1 MIADAVRDRVFPF
14 WVGLGDFDGGGLF
27 VEGNSYGVR
36 YAPLEFDG
44 WKQLHWTAPIDGE
57 RYSLVWFTPAATSSS
72 VGTTDEMVKR
82 HDKKMVATTGLHDHP
97 PLRYQKKSTDVLV
110 LAEMLDE
117 ESGCVYKRH
126 PGFSLM
132 DHRSVLNVGAH
143 IGVFSQ
149 YALSCGCARV
159 TAYEPEPSNAA
170 LLRENVTPSRTSTG
184 ATEESDDDGPV
195 VEVIESAVA
204 NGDKTVGTLVRARN
218 RNDGTENTWRHSL
231 EEHSQYFDKSD
242 TERLPS
248 PTQENVLT
256 RVEVPTVPLFDSSRG
271 GRGALNDGVT
281 FVKMDCEGAEVDI
294 LLSPAAGRR
303 ESWRDV
309 THLVFEWS
317 FTKEKRVERFHAA
330 VRNLE
335 GAGFEVGYDGK
346 GSWWDTERDI
356 MWPFRTD
363 ILVFAKRQVGGM

>member
-1 MIADAVRDRVFPF
+1 
-14 WVGLGDFDGGGLF
+14 
-27 VEGNSYGVR
+27 
-36 YAPLEFDG
+36 
-44 WKQLHWTAPIDGE
+44 
-57 RYSLVWFTPAATSSS
+57 
-72 VGTTDEMVKR
+72 
-82 HDKKMVATTGLHDHP
+82 
-97 PLRYQKKSTDVLV
+97 
-110 LAEMLDE
+110 MLDE
-117 ESGCVYKRH
+117 ESGCVYERH

-204 NGDKTVGTLVRARN
+204 NGNETVGTLVRARN

-256 RVEVPTVPLFDSSRG
+256 QPRRAAAG
-271 GRGALNDGVT
+271 GR
-281 FVKMDCEGAEVDI
+281 
-294 LLSPAAGRR
+294 
-303 ESWRDV
+303 
-309 THLVFEWS
+309 
-317 FTKEKRVERFHAA
+317 
-330 VRNLE
+330 
-335 GAGFEVGYDGK
+335 
-346 GSWWDTERDI
+346 
-356 MWPFRTD
+356 
-363 ILVFAKRQVGGM
+363 